1 MCTASL
7 IGDLINFLLANIISC
22 KIVVKEIQLQNSLTR
37 ENCFICV
44 LGVVLYLNSE
54 LFLQMGGFQRRH
66 SISGHCFSLRKRR
79 SFFQECLIAML
90 FCFTGQRVTRH
101 SLSISISLMS
111 VASKSICG
119 RKYDF
124 QS

>member
-66 SISGHCFSLRKRR
+66 SISEAL
-79 SFFQECLIAML
+79 FFLKKEEELFPRVFNSYAILLYRAEGNMAFFVHFNKFNECGL
-90 FCFTGQRVTRH
+90 QK
-101 SLSISISLMS
+101 LMW
-111 VASKSICG
+111 KKI
-119 RKYDF
+119 
-124 QS
+124 